1 MQKENTLKK
10 NAIFSAPATAEP
22 FFVSKKYVIYSSAV
36 GLVLL
41 ALSLVANFAANVFA
55 TNRMGN
61 PVNDIILDNIQTY
74 NVSVLFFQGFG
85 LFLVFAAA
93 LLIIKPKRAP
103 FALKSLAV
111 FILVRSLFI
120 ILTHMGPPA
129 NEMLFDPGTI
139 SKKLTA
145 GADLFFSSHTGLPF
159 LAALIFWE
167 NKIYRYIFLA
177 LSLIFG
183 AAVLLGHLHYSIDV
197 FSAFFITYGI
207 YHISRTFF
215 KKDMKLFEKA

>member
-1 MQKENTLKK
+1 MRENILKK
-10 NAIFSAPATAEP
+10 NAILSATAEP
-22 FFVSKKYVIYSSAV
+22 FFASKKYVVYSSAM
-36 GLVLL
+36 GIFLL

-61 PVNDIILDNIQTY
+61 PVNDVILDNIPTY

-85 LFLVFAAA
+85 LFLIFAAV
-93 LLIIKPKRAP
+93 LLIIRPKRLP
-103 FALKSLAV
+103 FALKSLAM
-111 FILVRSLFI
+111 FILIRSAFI

-129 NEMLFDPGTI
+129 NEMFFDPGTI

-167 NKIYRYIFLA
+167 EKIFRYLFIV

-183 AAVLLGHLHYSIDV
+183 TVVLLGHLHYSIDV

>member
-1 MQKENTLKK
+1 MQKANILKK
-10 NAIFSAPATAEP
+10 NAILPATAEP
-22 FFVSKKYVIYSSAV
+22 LFVSKKYVVYSSAM
-36 GLVLL
+36 GIILL

-61 PVNDIILDNIQTY
+61 PVSDIILDNIPTY

-85 LFLVFAAA
+85 LFLALAAV
-93 LLIIKPKRAP
+93 LLIIRPKRIP

-111 FILVRSLFI
+111 FILIRSAFI

-129 NEMLFDPGTI
+129 NEMFFDPGTI

-159 LAALIFWE
+159 LAALVFWE
-167 NKIYRYIFLA
+167 EKIYRYLFLT
-177 LSLIFG
+177 LSLVFG

-207 YHISRTFF
+207 YHISRTLF

>member
-1 MQKENTLKK
+1 MQANVLKK
-10 NAIFSAPATAEP
+10 NAILSAPVEP
-22 FFVSKKYVIYSSAV
+22 FSVSKKYVVYSSIM
-36 GLVLL
+36 GIILL

-85 LFLVFAAA
+85 LFLAFAAA
-93 LLIIKPKRAP
+93 LLIIRPKRVP

-111 FILVRSLFI
+111 FILVRSMFI

-139 SKKLTA
+139 SRKLTA

-183 AAVLLGHLHYSIDV
+183 AAVLLGHMHYSIDV

-207 YHISRTFF
+207 YHIARTFF
-215 KKDMKLFEKA
+215 KKDMKIFEKA

>member
-1 MQKENTLKK
+1 MKANIIKK
-10 NAIFSAPATAEP
+10 NPILPATDEV
-22 FFVSKKYVIYSSAV
+22 FSVSKKYVVYSSV
-36 GLVLL
+36 MGMFLL

-61 PVNDIILDNIQTY
+61 PVNDIILDNIPTY

-85 LFLVFAAA
+85 LFLAFAVL
-93 LLIIKPKRAP
+93 LLILKPKRVP

-111 FILVRSLFI
+111 FILIRSLFI

-159 LAALIFWE
+159 LAALLFWE
-167 NKIYRYIFLA
+167 NKIYRYMFLV
-177 LSLIFG
+177 LSFVFG
-183 AAVLLGHLHYSIDV
+183 ATVLLGHLHYSIDV

-207 YHISRTFF
+207 YHISRSFF
-215 KKDMKLFEKA
+215 KKDIKLFEKA

>member
-1 MQKENTLKK
+1 MRENILKK
-10 NAIFSAPATAEP
+10 NAILSVTAEP
-22 FFVSKKYVIYSSAV
+22 FFASKKYVVYSSAM
-36 GLVLL
+36 GIFLL

-61 PVNDIILDNIQTY
+61 PVNDIILDNIPTY

-85 LFLVFAAA
+85 LFLIFAAV
-93 LLIIKPKRAP
+93 LLIIRPKRLP
-103 FALKSLAV
+103 FALKSLAM
-111 FILVRSLFI
+111 FILIRSAFI

-129 NEMLFDPGTI
+129 NEMFFDPGTI

-167 NKIYRYIFLA
+167 EKIFRYLFIV

-183 AAVLLGHLHYSIDV
+183 TVVLLGHLHYSIDV

>member
-1 MQKENTLKK
+1 MRENVLKK
-10 NAIFSAPATAEP
+10 NAILPAPAEP
-22 FFVSKKYVIYSSAV
+22 FSVSKKYVIYSSAIGV
-36 GLVLL
+36 FLL

-61 PVNDIILDNIQTY
+61 PVSDIILDNIPTY

-85 LFLVFAAA
+85 LFLAFAA
-93 LLIIKPKRAP
+93 LLLIIRPKRIP
-103 FALKSLAV
+103 FALKSLAM
-111 FILVRSLFI
+111 FILIRSAFI

-129 NEMLFDPGTI
+129 NEMFFDPGTI

-167 NKIYRYIFLA
+167 EKIFRYLFLT
-177 LSLIFG
+177 LSLVFG

>member
-1 MQKENTLKK
+1 MAKAHALKK
-10 NAIFSAPATAEP
+10 NITLPASAEP
-22 FFVSKKYVIYSSAV
+22 FFASKKHVVYSSAV
-36 GLVLL
+36 GFILL

-61 PVNDIILDNIQTY
+61 PVNDIILDNIPTY
-74 NVSVLFFQGFG
+74 NVSALFFQGFG
-85 LFLVFAAA
+85 LFLVLAAV
-93 LLIIKPKRAP
+93 LLVIKPKRLP
-103 FALKSLAV
+103 FALKSLAM
-111 FILVRSLFI
+111 FILIRSSFI

-129 NEMLFDPGTI
+129 NEMFFDPGTI

-159 LAALIFWE
+159 LAALLFWE
-167 NKIYRYIFLA
+167 HKTYRYLFLA

-215 KKDMKLFEKA
+215 KKDMKLFEKAR

>member
-1 MQKENTLKK
+1 MQANILKK
-10 NAIFSAPATAEP
+10 NAILPAMAEP
-22 FFVSKKYVIYSSAV
+22 FSVSKKYVVYSSIIGV
-36 GLVLL
+36 ILL

-61 PVNDIILDNIQTY
+61 PVNDIILDNIPTY
-74 NVSVLFFQGFG
+74 NVSALFFQGFG
-85 LFLVFAAA
+85 IFLVFVAV
-93 LLIIKPKRAP
+93 LLVIKPKRVP
-103 FALKSLAV
+103 FVLKSLAV

-129 NEMLFDPGTI
+129 NEMIFDPGTI

-159 LAALIFWE
+159 LAALVFWE
-167 NKIYRYIFLA
+167 NKTYRYIFLV
-177 LSLIFG
+177 LSFVFG
-183 AAVLLGHLHYSIDV
+183 TAVLLGHLHYSIDV

-215 KKDMKLFEKA
+215 KKDMKLFFAA